1 MRAKTVVTTAL
12 VLAAIGA
19 APAQAQ
25 DPQTIAA
32 PGVGRVLLTPDQA
45 EIFVSFERVRPSSR
59 AARSVVQ
66 RRIDAIRRAVLGE
79 GIAPESIQTT
89 GISVNRERFRPRKG
103 ARVRVRFRASQS
115 LDIRS
120 RDIPRLG
127 DVIDAAAAQ
136 GANVFGP
143 DFSFV
148 DPSAGDVLAT
158 RAALAD
164 ARRRADDAA
173 AQLGRVVTGIQ
184 AVDLAP
190 GVGDSG
196 FPESGEDD
204 SGASE
209 NAGGGS
215 DGRTRVLPGQEE
227 FVALVKVIY
236 TLGPPS

>member
-1 MRAKTVVTTAL
+1 MRAITAVTAAVV
-12 VLAAIGA
+12 VLAIGA
-19 APAQAQ
+19 APAAAQ

-32 PGVGRVLLTPDQA
+32 PGIGRALLTPDQA

-103 ARVRVRFRASQS
+103 ARVRIRFRASQS
-115 LDIRS
+115 LEILS

-136 GANVFGP
+136 GADVFGP

-173 AQLGRVVTGIQ
+173 AQLGRVVTGVLS
-184 AVDLAP
+184 VDLAP

-196 FPESGEDD
+196 FDEGQED
-204 SGASE
+204 SGSGA
-209 NAGGGS
+209 AGGSS

-227 FVALVKVIY
+227 FVTLVKVIY

>member
-1 MRAKTVVTTAL
+1 MRAMTVVTTVL

-32 PGVGRVLLTPDQA
+32 PGIGRVLLTPDQA
-45 EIFVSFERVRPSSR
+45 EIFLSFDRARPSSR
-59 AARSVVQ
+59 AARSIVQ
-66 RRIDAIRRAVLGE
+66 RRINAIRRAVLAE
-79 GIAPESIQTT
+79 GIAPEAIQTT
-89 GISVNRERFRPRKG
+89 GISVNRERFRRRKG
-103 ARVRVRFRASQS
+103 APVRIRFRASQS
-115 LDIRS
+115 LEITS
-120 RDIPRLG
+120 QDIPRLG

-136 GANVFGP
+136 GADVFGP
-143 DFSFV
+143 EFSFV

-158 RAALAD
+158 RAALTD

-173 AQLGRVVTGIQ
+173 AQLGRVVTGVQ

-196 FPESGEDD
+196 FGDFGEDD
-204 SGASE
+204 SGGGASE
-209 NAGGGS
+209 GAGG
-215 DGRTRVLPGQEE
+215 GRTRVLPGQEE
-227 FVALVKVIY
+227 FIALVKVVY